1 MKEILNLLPVLLVSI
16 IMNIGTGLYYNIGTK
31 NLNFNWKTLMFG
43 ILKAGIVAGMFVG
56 MAYCFEAT
64 DLSSIGITP
73 SFLMMS
79 AITLYV
85 SKAVISLGKIL
96 GVEITTKS

>member
-16 IMNIGTGLYYNIGTK
+16 IMNISAGLYYNIGTK
-31 NLNFNWKTLMFG
+31 SLDFNWKILISG

-56 MAYCFEAT
+56 TAYCFEAT
-64 DLSSIGITP
+64 DLSSIGITAG
-73 SFLMMS
+73 FLMMS
-79 AITLYV
+79 AISLYV